1 MTKSRFAYVMAIL
14 FIGWVAG
21 TAECRLEAGSKA
33 DLDYHTKTSTAG
45 DINESKLNVKFC
57 LRKKCGSPDSP
68 FGVDCYCCLNKP
80 DAPCFAT
87 SDDCQKKCPTCNPSC
102 ALSDVKEFHL

>member
-21 TAECRLEAGSKA
+21 IAECRLEAGRKA
-33 DLDYHTKTSTAG
+33 DLDYHTKTSAG
-45 DINESKLNVKFC
+45 GINESKFNVKFC
-57 LRKKCGSPDSP
+57 VPKKCGSPDSP
-68 FGVDCYCCLNKP
+68 HGVDCYCCLNKP

-87 SDDCQKKCPTCNPSC
+87 IDECQKKCPPCNPSC
-102 ALSDVKEFHL
+102 ALSDAKEFHL